1 MVVKFWALCNWVLA
15 CVFIWMKSETVWTV
29 EITKCFW
36 LVYVIFIWFIRFL
49 ILFDIHLLEN

>member
-29 EITKCFW
+29 EITKCYW
-36 LVYVIFIWFIRFL
+36 LVYVNL
-49 ILFDIHLLEN
+49 HLVHKISYSI